1 MRNILL
7 FTFLC
12 CISAAAA
19 QTERRVALVVGN
31 AKYASSVP
39 IK

>member
-7 FTFLC
+7 FVLLC
-12 CISAAAA
+12 CLSAATA

-31 AKYASSVP
+31 AE
-39 IK
+39 